1 MINWNDISITEIMIS
16 TIFGLIVGEIWSL
29 MKRKYAEY
37 EPIKKLKDL
46 KVINLLWFVL
56 VYISPIVTIVFSII
70 QNNTEPTFKN
80 IALFVIICVTLV
92 YNLLMSH
99 VITIY
104 KMIKQLAESSSDKLN
119 QIDTNFGV
127 INKNIEFLNDNKKP
141 NG

>member
-1 MINWNDISITEIMIS
+1 MINWNDINITEIMIS

-29 MKRKYAEY
+29 IKRKYAEY
-37 EPIKKLKDL
+37 EPIKKLKNV

-80 IALFVIICVTLV
+80 IALFIIICVTLV

-119 QIDTNFGV
+119 QIDRNFGV

>member
-1 MINWNDISITEIMIS
+1 MINWNDINITEIMIS